1 MAKRTTRKRA
11 RKIKEAPEYE
21 VTVHDDTPGAVKTK
35 TTTVVQAGN
44 PEQAVDAAI
53 DPADSIGGG
62 TDDISIKKK
71 VPGDEVDGETTQPGG
86 VHMEKAKTKKIRFN
100 AKKLAE
106 AVEYPYTV
114 FLPRPFKSFLER
126 TNIATSEVGHGMMIR
141 FTTKSQLT
149 SALREL
155 NKMGGDK
162 ASIILNGIRESIQCQ
177 R

>member
-1 MAKRTTRKRA
+1 MAKRPTRKRA
-11 RKIKEAPEYE
+11 RKVKEAQEYE
-21 VTVHDDTPGAVKTK
+21 VTVQDDTPGAAKTK
-35 TTTVVQAGN
+35 TTTTVQAGN

-53 DPADSIGGG
+53 DPADSVGGG
-62 TDDISIKKK
+62 TDNVTIKKK
-71 VPGDEVDGETTQPGG
+71 EPEVGGVGGVGGAQAQTGG
-86 VHMEKAKTKKIRFN
+86 VHMEKAKAKPRFN

-126 TNIATSEVGHGMMIR
+126 TNIKASEVGHGMMIR

-162 ASIILNGIRESIQCQ
+162 AGIILNGIRESIK
-177 R
+177 

>member
-1 MAKRTTRKRA
+1 MAKRPTRKRA

-21 VTVHDDTPGAVKTK
+21 VTVQDDTPGAVKTK

-53 DPADSIGGG
+53 DPADSIAGGA
-62 TDDISIKKK
+62 DNISIKKK
-71 VPGDEVDGETTQPGG
+71 APGDEVDGVGGATSQTGG
-86 VHMEKAKTKKIRFN
+86 VHMEKAKTKKTRFN

-126 TNIATSEVGHGMMIR
+126 TNITASEVGHGMMLR
-141 FTTKSQLT
+141 FTTKKQLT
-149 SALREL
+149 SVLREL

-162 ASIILNGIRESIQCQ
+162 AAIILNGIRESIK
-177 R
+177 